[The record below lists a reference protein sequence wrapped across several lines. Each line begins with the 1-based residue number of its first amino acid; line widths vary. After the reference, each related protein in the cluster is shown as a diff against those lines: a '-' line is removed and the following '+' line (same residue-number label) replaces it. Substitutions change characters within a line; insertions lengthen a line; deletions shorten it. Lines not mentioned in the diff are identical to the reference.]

1 MLFKTYLAQRK
12 SYRTYQ
18 DHDVDEGTLNQL
30 KYYME
35 QLNDTFGR
43 EWFVL
48 SFFQNGKEIVDK
60 LVGKAGYHGVMIES
74 PHYVGFSV
82 KSDSHE
88 AYLWGA
94 YALAALE
101 KKAFE
106 LDIESCWV
114 SLQSASEELRGSL
127 TEAPEEVTQVLL
139 AIGYGKDHLPYR
151 PNETAN
157 RLPLN
162 ELVFDEDLKHPF
174 DLEKLASWGIEDLFY
189 YVRNAPSTYNRQP
202 WRFVIREGKVW
213 LAMES
218 FKEENEYFD
227 AGIVMFLFEGLA
239 ADDNYVG
246 KWKLEPIHEEH
257 GAHFIATYHL

>member
-1 MLFKTYLAQRK
+1 MGGLCI
-12 SYRTYQ
+12 
-18 DHDVDEGTLNQL
+18 
-30 KYYME
+30 
-35 QLNDTFGR
+35 GR
-43 EWFVL
+43 P
-48 SFFQNGKEIVDK
+48 GKEGFLNWILKVAG
-60 LVGKAGYHGVMIES
+60 LVCRAHL
-74 PHYVGFSV
+74 
-82 KSDSHE
+82 KSC
-88 AYLWGA
+88 
-94 YALAALE
+94 AAV
-101 KKAFE
+101 
-106 LDIESCWV
+106 W
-114 SLQSASEELRGSL
+114 